1 MVRYGHMLDV
11 KLRKIRVDA
20 RIEWYSEGSVLAG
33 TIASKC
39 RGVRSHVEVESDDDP
54 ALIAALIHNAR
65 GGCYAEAG
73 RGRPPRSAGRRRA
86 RPDRGFGCAQRRPA
100 GPRGAS
106 QETTTPTRQELSP

>member
-39 RGVRSHVEVESDDDP
+39 RGVRSHVEVESDEDP

-65 GGCYAEAG
+65 AG
-73 RGRPPRSAGRRRA
+73 ATQRRRSPSPC
-86 RPDRGFGCAQRRPA
+86 RSRLRRRSTASRWISMRIPRNHHAHDA
-100 GPRGAS
+100 GAEP
-106 QETTTPTRQELSP
+106 